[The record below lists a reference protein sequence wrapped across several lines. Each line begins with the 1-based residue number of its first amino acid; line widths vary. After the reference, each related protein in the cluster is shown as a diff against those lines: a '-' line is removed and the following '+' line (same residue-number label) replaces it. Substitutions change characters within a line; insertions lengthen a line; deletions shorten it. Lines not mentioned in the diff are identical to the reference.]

1 MRLMSDFLKTQFL
14 SAISEE
20 EDALITSWIKY
31 TSEFSTEGENS
42 PDAWSALALWR
53 VERTDPLR
61 CLHLVLEILR
71 RIDPSDTMM
80 LASIGAGPLEN
91 RRAVKRRR
99 NGAHP
104 TSHT

>member
-1 MRLMSDFLKTQFL
+1 MSDFLKTQFL
-14 SAISEE
+14 SAISAE
-20 EDALITSWIKY
+20 EDALITSWIKYKY

-42 PDAWSALALWR
+42 PNAWSALALWR

-61 CLHLVLEILR
+61 CLRLVLEILR
-71 RIDPSDTMM
+71 RIDPSDAMM
-80 LASIGAGPLEN
+80 LANIGAGPLEN